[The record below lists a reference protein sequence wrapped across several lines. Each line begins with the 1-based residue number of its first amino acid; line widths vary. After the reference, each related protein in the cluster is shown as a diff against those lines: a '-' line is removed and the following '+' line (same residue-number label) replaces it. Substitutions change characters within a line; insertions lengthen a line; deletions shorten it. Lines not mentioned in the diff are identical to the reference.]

1 MEAPLTY
8 KGLPLVR
15 SNDEFYYGNPG
26 EKVIVY
32 LKVLSTKQVGNQTV
46 SDKIHVSLISTDT
59 TLDPIRRMKKQA
71 VQRTG
76 CRCSMAAE
84 RIKQIIEFTTKA
96 EGTPSAFLYTLIL
109 PRQKSAPQHIVFCLN
124 CSV

>member
-1 MEAPLTY
+1 MDTPLTY

-15 SNDEFYYGNPG
+15 SKDEFYYGNPN

-59 TLDPIRRMKKQA
+59 TLDPIRRM
-71 VQRTG
+71 
-76 CRCSMAAE
+76 
-84 RIKQIIEFTTKA
+84 IKQGVKN
-96 EGTPSAFLYTLIL
+96 GLYSALDVGAVWL
-109 PRQKSAPQHIVFCLN
+109 QSELN
-124 CSV
+124 K

>member
-1 MEAPLTY
+1 MDAPLTY

-15 SNDEFYYGNPG
+15 TEDEMYYGNPG

-59 TLDPIRRMKKQA
+59 SLDPIRRMKKQGIKNGLYNALDVGA
-71 VQRTG
+71 VWLA
-76 CRCSMAAE
+76 SE
-84 RIKQIIEFTTKA
+84 LSK
-96 EGTPSAFLYTLIL
+96 
-109 PRQKSAPQHIVFCLN
+109 
-124 CSV
+124 

>member
-1 MEAPLTY
+1 MDTPLTY

-15 SNDEFYYGNPG
+15 SEDEMYYGNPN

-59 TLDPIRRMKKQA
+59 TLDPIRRMKKQGIKNGLYNALDVGA
-71 VQRTG
+71 VWLAG
-76 CRCSMAAE
+76 ELS
-84 RIKQIIEFTTKA
+84 K
-96 EGTPSAFLYTLIL
+96 
-109 PRQKSAPQHIVFCLN
+109 
-124 CSV
+124 

>member
-1 MEAPLTY
+1 MDAPLTY

-15 SNDEFYYGNPG
+15 SEDEMYYGNPG

-59 TLDPIRRMKKQA
+59 SLDPIQRMKKQGVKNGLYNALDVGA
-71 VQRTG
+71 VWLASELG
-76 CRCSMAAE
+76 
-84 RIKQIIEFTTKA
+84 K
-96 EGTPSAFLYTLIL
+96 
-109 PRQKSAPQHIVFCLN
+109 
-124 CSV
+124 